1 MAAKKKDPYSTQGLN
16 DKASVQ
22 QALASAQYQPGAQLT
37 VWGSCDGGRWEKWA
51 SAAARNEKEKLR
63 IPLTP
68 RRHDTLRL
76 RLTGTGQL
84 TLRSLSRTFAP
95 AKGGL

>member
-1 MAAKKKDPYSTQGLN
+1 MGLDESE
-16 DKASVQ
+16 DKYLSHLVLRLDA
-22 QALASAQYQPGAQLT
+22 QPGAQLT